1 MVPSPARALTWTGRV
16 LLTIGLVMV
25 AFAGFQLWGT
35 GLAEAR
41 AQDQLGREWEAR
53 FETSATT
60 AGSSPGTLTDSAS
73 DGPTTTRTMT
83 STTPSITSSVTS
95 TAPQPGVPDTPVID
109 RGRQPEPGQAAGRI
123 VIPAIGLDK
132 VFVEGVERDHL
143 RLGPGRYPDGPWPG
157 RAGNAAIAGHRT
169 THGAPFFDLDLLQPG
184 DEIIVETLDGR
195 FRYLVQAHDDGSG
208 GTVGHFIVDPSAVDV
223 LDDKGDNRLT
233 LTACH
238 PRYSAAQRI
247 IVTAAL
253 VDEPFATEPVEPPN
267 GQADQSEA
275 ATAGAPT
282 GTTGDEQTSSPGNVT
297 SPEPALSIDASLGWQ
312 LHYLG
317 PTVAGAGLTAAV
329 AGAAL
334 WMARRRN
341 RWAVYTLAATPFLAA
356 MFWWFTNLDK
366 LLPAV

>member
-16 LLTIGLVMV
+16 LLTIGLLMV

-35 GLAEAR
+35 GVAEAR
-41 AQDQLGREWEAR
+41 AQDQLSREWVAR
-53 FETSATT
+53 FEASATPP
-60 AGSSPGTLTDSAS
+60 SSSSGTLTDSSS
-73 DGPTTTRTMT
+73 DGPATTRTTT
-83 STTPSITSSVTS
+83 SITPSITSSV
-95 TAPQPGVPDTPVID
+95 AEPEVPDPPVVD
-109 RGRQPEPGQAAGRI
+109 RGRRPDPGQAAGRI
-123 VIPAIGLDK
+123 VIPAIDLDK

-143 RLGPGRYPDGPWPG
+143 RSGPGRYPDGPWPG

-169 THGAPFFDLDLLQPG
+169 THGAPFADLDMLQPG
-184 DEIIVETLDGR
+184 NEIIVETLDGR

-238 PRYSAAQRI
+238 PKYSAAQRI
-247 IVTAAL
+247 IVTAVL
-253 VDEPFATEPVEPPN
+253 VDDPLSTEPVVRPN
-267 GQADQSEA
+267 GQAGESEA
-275 ATAGAPT
+275 ASAGAPT
-282 GTTGDEQTSSPGNVT
+282 GTTGDEGASSLGDVT
-297 SPEPALSIDASLGWQ
+297 RPESAISIDSSLGWQ

-317 PTVAGAGLTAAV
+317 ATVAGAGLTAAV